1 MTPGY
6 PPHHPGLHPT
16 QSYMSRG
23 TPGGAT
29 CSTTPGSIGTSTDD
43 DKGRGSY
50 KCGRCG
56 VPKKGHICPYQP
68 KVKRKTDGPAPEMK
82 CVSTQVEMDE
92 FMTLRRLNIEIQGFP
107 ESYAAEP
114 SDNCGTEVHPPPPQQ
129 QQPHHAA
136 MTPSSHQQR
145 GPPPSVAGPPGGMV
159 KPGMAP
165 MAHLSGPS
173 SSRPPSG
180 VPVMS
185 QQQPQD
191 PPTSLPSLSSM
202 PSQPHQA
209 SSSAAPPPAAV
220 ASTTMKQPEQIN
232 SSGTAS
238 VKTEKAT
245 STASEANFKAEEA
258 TKTETNTS
266 NEKEATKVDSAT
278 NVDEE
283 ELKRE
288 NANKDVVVTPEETS
302 ADDTP
307 KSDDANKKRSASDE
321 EKTGDE
327 NSSESPVKKQKV

>member
-16 QSYMSRG
+16 QSS
-23 TPGGAT
+23 T
-29 CSTTPGSIGTSTDD
+29 TTPGSIGTSTDD

-68 KVKRKTDGPAPEMK
+68 KVKRKSDDPAPEMK

-114 SDNCGTEVHPPPPQQ
+114 SDNCGTEVHPPPPPPHQQ
-129 QQPHHAA
+129 HHAA
-136 MTPSSHQQR
+136 MTPSSLNPQR

-165 MAHLSGPS
+165 IAHLSGPS

-180 VPVMS
+180 APVMS
-185 QQQPQD
+185 QQQEQG

-202 PSQPHQA
+202 PSQPHPS
-209 SSSAAPPPAAV
+209 SSSAIAAGG
-220 ASTTMKQPEQIN
+220 STATIKQPEQIN
-232 SSGTAS
+232 SSAAFKSDT
-238 VKTEKAT
+238 AT
-245 STASEANFKAEEA
+245 STASEANVKAEEA
-258 TKTETNTS
+258 TKTETKAS
-266 NEKEATKVDSAT
+266 NEEEEATKVDSAT

-283 ELKRE
+283 ELKQE
-288 NANKDVVVTPEETS
+288 NANKDVVETTEETS
-302 ADDTP
+302 ADDTT
-307 KSDDANKKRSASDE
+307 KSDDANKKRSASEE

-327 NSSESPVKKQKV
+327 KNSSESPVKKQKV